1 MVNQQVVWLVIKLK
15 WITLKIITTKGGV
28 NMSNALALILAII
41 STGVLLFV
49 IYLLMNRG
57 EELFD
62 KIMDIFVR
70 IYLYVLVP
78 LCFIIIFYVIFI
90 SI

>member
-1 MVNQQVVWLVIKLK
+1 
-15 WITLKIITTKGGV
+15 
-28 NMSNALALILAII
+28 MSNALALLLAII
-41 STGVLLFV
+41 STGVLLFI
-49 IYLLMNRG
+49 IYLFNYSS

-62 KIMDIFVR
+62 KIIEFFIR

-78 LCFIIIFYVIFI
+78 LCFIILFYIIFI

>member
-1 MVNQQVVWLVIKLK
+1 
-15 WITLKIITTKGGV
+15 
-28 NMSNALALILAII
+28 MSNALALLLAIL
-41 STGVLLFV
+41 SSGLVGVI
-49 IYLLMNRG
+49 IYFINTCS

-62 KIMDIFVR
+62 KIMDISV
-70 IYLYVLVP
+70 ILYLYVFVP

>member
-1 MVNQQVVWLVIKLK
+1 
-15 WITLKIITTKGGV
+15 
-28 NMSNALALILAII
+28 MSNALSLILAII
-41 STGVLLFV
+41 STGVLLCV

>member
-1 MVNQQVVWLVIKLK
+1 
-15 WITLKIITTKGGV
+15 
-28 NMSNALALILAII
+28 MSNALALILAII